1 LQELIMESMNISLPE
16 PLKAFVDSQ
25 ISTGRYSSASEYV
38 RELIRGDEK
47 RKAEEQLESLLLAG
61 LKGEEAVMSRADW
74 QQIRQEA
81 MAQVRAKRRTVKPST
96 AQSIGGRSSA

>member
-1 LQELIMESMNISLPE
+1 MESMNISLPE

-38 RELIRGDEK
+38 RELIRADEK

-61 LKGEEAVMSRADW
+61 LKGEETVMSCADW

-81 MAQVRAKRRTVKPST
+81 TAQVRAKRRAVMPGK
-96 AQSIGGRSSA
+96 AQQAGGRSSA

>member
-1 LQELIMESMNISLPE
+1 MESMNISLPE

-38 RELIRGDEK
+38 RELIRADEK
-47 RKAEEQLESLLLAG
+47 RKADEQLESLLLAG
-61 LKGEEAVMSRADW
+61 RKGEETVMSRADW

-81 MAQVRAKRRTVKPST
+81 TAQVRAKRRTVMSST
-96 AQSIGGRSSA
+96 AQRTGGRSSA